1 MNRWNLCRLILSNWI
16 KTLLEVST
24 MIGSRS
30 AVSLAA
36 TAFFLF
42 QVGGFHR
49 SCFPVTAAP
58 SAGKAVPALPLG
70 AQGPPAETR
79 QAGQFMFRYDGAQL
93 TDFIQTVGA
102 ALGISPI
109 QIDPDVQG
117 KVTVG
122 TDTALSREAMR
133 RIFDGVLNDN
143 HAVLRRSGSVYRVTR
158 LEVPGMAS
166 GGDSATPKPPQREPV
181 RVAGNVQASRLIF
194 RVEPVYPDLALR
206 ARVEGTS
213 LLEVTINEQGDVAL
227 VRGIRSG
234 NPLLL
239 PAAFDAVKQWR
250 YLPTCVDGETVPVV
264 TTVAV
269 SFTLPL
275 APPGVVTAKAEP
287 AVTEGLPRTP
297 VRVMREQQ
305 ASRLAYLVEPDYSE
319 EARKERLAGSVWLD
333 VMVNEF
339 GQVSD
344 VKFLCGNPLVEQAVI
359 DAVKQWR
366 YVPAHVNGAAIP
378 VVATVHMLFDR

>member
-1 MNRWNLCRLILSNWI
+1 
-16 KTLLEVST
+16 

-42 QVGGFHR
+42 QGGGSER

-58 SAGKAVPALPLG
+58 PAGKAASAPMLG
-70 AQGPPAETR
+70 AQGPPAEAR

-143 HAVLRRSGSVYRVTR
+143 RAVLRKSGSVYRVTR
-158 LEVPGMAS
+158 LEVSGMAS
-166 GGDSATPKPPQREPV
+166 AGESAIPKPPQSAPV
-181 RVAGNVQASRLIF
+181 RVNGNVQASRLIF

-213 LLEVTINEQGDVAL
+213 LLEVTINEQGDVAV
-227 VRGIRSG
+227 VRVIRSG
-234 NPLLL
+234 HPLLQQ
-239 PAAFDAVKQWR
+239 AAVDAVKQWH
-250 YLPTCVDGETVPVV
+250 YLPTCMDGEAVPVIA
-264 TTVAV
+264 TVAV
-269 SFTLPL
+269 PFSLPG

-287 AVTEGLPRTP
+287 AVTEGPPRAP

-305 ASRLAYLVEPDYSE
+305 ASRLVYVVDPDYSE